1 MDFMKI
7 QSLAVLQARMSSRR
21 LPGKVLMLING
32 KPMIYWQIKRVLK
45 STVINELV
53 VATSTDK
60 SDDVL
65 VDYLESIGIKTH
77 RGSLNNVFSRF
88 VEIEKNYMPDRII
101 RLTAD
106 CPLIMPDLIDK
117 IVNLQK
123 ESNSDYCSN
132 TIIPTFPDGLDTEV
146 IKFGNFSKFDER
158 DLTTEDLEHVTL
170 VFHRNANKL
179 KCTNY
184 FNKVDFSDYRWTVDD
199 ANDLESVRTI
209 YGFFKGNEENF
220 TFEELIYF
228 LTKSE
233 LNERVPRASPV
244 LKILK

>member
-21 LPGKVLMLING
+21 LPGKVLMPINDM
-32 KPMIYWQIKRVLK
+32 PIIYWQIKRVLK
-45 STVINELV
+45 SNAIDDLV
-53 VATSTDK
+53 VATSIDK

-65 VDYLESIGIKTH
+65 VDYLENIGIKTH
-77 RGSLNNVFSRF
+77 RGSLDNVFSRF
-88 VEIEKNYMPDRII
+88 VDIEKIYMPERII

-106 CPLIMPDLIDK
+106 CPLIMPEIIDK

-146 IKFGNFSKFDER
+146 VKFGNFSKFNESN
-158 DLTTEDLEHVTL
+158 LTAEDLEHVTL
-170 VFHRNANKL
+170 VFHRKANEIKYI
-179 KCTNY
+179 NY
-184 FNKVDFSDYRWTVDD
+184 FNKEDFSDFRWTVDD
-199 ANDLESVRTI
+199 AKDLDFVRTI
-209 YGFFKGNEENF
+209 YGIFRGNEDIF
-220 TFEELIYF
+220 TFQDLMEVLS
-228 LTKSE
+228 KNE

-244 LKILK
+244 LNL

>member
-1 MDFMKI
+1 MDYMKV
-7 QSLAVLQARMSSRR
+7 QSLVVLQARMSSRR
-21 LPGKVLMLING
+21 LPGKVLMFIND
-32 KPMIYWQIKRVLK
+32 KPLIYWQIKRVLK
-45 STVINELV
+45 STAINDLV

-65 VDYLESIGIKTH
+65 VEYLESVGIKTY

-123 ESNSDYCSN
+123 ESDSDYCSN

-146 IKFGNFSKFDER
+146 IKFGNFSKFKES

-179 KCTNY
+179 KCINY
-184 FNKVDFSDYRWTVDD
+184 FNKVDFSDYRWTVDN
-199 ANDLESVRTI
+199 AKDLDFVRTI
-209 YGFFKGNEENF
+209 YGFFRGNEDMF
-220 TFEELIYF
+220 TFEDLMEVLS
-228 LTKSE
+228 KNE

-244 LKILK
+244 LNL

>member
-1 MDFMKI
+1 MDYMKI

-21 LPGKVLMLING
+21 LPGKVLMFIND

-45 STVINELV
+45 STAINDLV

-106 CPLIMPDLIDK
+106 CPLIMPVLIDK

-123 ESNSDYCSN
+123 ESDSDYCSN

-146 IKFGNFSKFDER
+146 IKFGNFSKFGES
-158 DLTTEDLEHVTL
+158 DLTSEDLEHVTL

-184 FNKVDFSDYRWTVDD
+184 FNKVDFSDHRWTVDN
-199 ANDLESVRTI
+199 AKDLELVRTI

-220 TFEELIYF
+220 TFEELVYF
-228 LTKSE
+228 LTKNE